1 MKRGV
6 TKWMYYYMLDFKLRN
21 MEEFQS
27 LYWKGA
33 KLSKLTKIQLINYFQ
48 HCTGSDIASLKTN

>member
-1 MKRGV
+1 
-6 TKWMYYYMLDFKLRN
+6 MYYYMLDFKLRN